1 MDRATFF
8 KHYDLLADQPEAVAK
23 MRELILQLAV
33 EGRLIPQDSKDRPA
47 SELLELSAAQQKRL
61 VKEGA
66 TKAYEAPP
74 VESAEK
80 FIGTTP
86 KGWVWVRLKELGHFC
101 VGATPSMNKSAYW
114 GDGIPWVTPKD
125 MRTLRIRGSEMS
137 VTPLALKET
146 RLRLLPK
153 NSVLIVGRSG
163 ILKRLLPVAVTEIEC
178 VVNQDMKVLV
188 PFLPELASFIQ
199 LMLRG
204 HQAFILE
211 RLVKGGMTVQSLKY
225 DEFEAQPFPLPPLGE
240 QRRIVAKV
248 DELMALCDDLE
259 QQQRAQH
266 DAATLFHRSAL
277 HHLVTARDQATFTT
291 GWHRV
296 SGHFHWLHD
305 SPDSI
310 TQLRQA
316 ILQLAVKG
324 RLGTQD
330 RKDEPAKKLIEQARD
345 QWPECKISE
354 RQNWKP
360 EEPPCELPA
369 GWEWTCLDVLGN
381 TNPKNEADEKME
393 VAFTPMRFISA
404 EYGRPA
410 VFEIRPWG
418 EVKKGF
424 THFANNDV
432 VLAKITPCF
441 ENGKSAVMRGLK
453 NGIGAGTT
461 ELHVFRRYDDC
472 VLPDY
477 VLLFFK
483 TSHFIETGVPR
494 MTGSAG
500 QKRVSWEYF
509 ANSPFPLP
517 PMAEQKRIVTMVN
530 DLTQQC
536 DALELQLNDS
546 RTLGTQLLDSTIHH
560 LFVKPEESELAAS
573 SGGRKK

>member
-1 MDRATFF
+1 MNRATFF
-8 KHYDLLADQPEAVAK
+8 KHFDLLADQPDALAK
-23 MRELILQLAV
+23 MRELVLNLAVRGKLVSQNPKDEPADKLLARLKAKHCSEEMAEAGLNNVSKKPFDLPRGWTWGRFPELGKFSRGKSRHRPRNEPSLYTDGKYPLVQTGDVARAKGIIRSHTGLYNEKGLAQSKLWPVGTMCITIAANIAETGILGMEACIPDSVVGFIPDAELIGAEYFEFFMRTAKARLQDFAPSTAQKNINMGILQ
-33 EGRLIPQDSKDRPA
+33 
-47 SELLELSAAQQKRL
+47 
-61 VKEGA
+61 
-66 TKAYEAPP
+66 
-74 VESAEK
+74 
-80 FIGTTP
+80 
-86 KGWVWVRLKELGHFC
+86 
-101 VGATPSMNKSAYW
+101 
-114 GDGIPWVTPKD
+114 
-125 MRTLRIRGSEMS
+125 S
-137 VTPLALKET
+137 VY
-146 RLRLLPK
+146 
-153 NSVLIVGRSG
+153 V
-163 ILKRLLPVAVTEIEC
+163 
-178 VVNQDMKVLV
+178 
-188 PFLPELASFIQ
+188 
-199 LMLRG
+199 
-204 HQAFILE
+204 
-211 RLVKGGMTVQSLKY
+211 
-225 DEFEAQPFPLPPLGE
+225 PLPPLAE

-248 DELMALCDDLE
+248 DELMALCDELAM
-259 QQQRAQH
+259 QQQEQH
-266 DAATLFHRSAL
+266 DGAAQFQHSAL
-277 HHLVTARDQATFTT
+277 HHLINARDQATFATD
-291 GWHRV
+291 WQRV
-296 SGHFHWLHD
+296 SDHFHWLHD

-310 TQLRQA
+310 AQLRQA
-316 ILQLAVKG
+316 LLQLAVQG

-330 RKDEPAKKLIEQARD
+330 RKDEPAKELIDRARV
-345 QWPECKISE
+345 QWPERKVSE
-354 RQNWKP
+354 RQTFKP

-381 TNPKNEADEKME
+381 TNPRNEADEKTE
-393 VAFTPMRFISA
+393 VAFTPMKFISP

-461 ELHVFRRYDDC
+461 ELHVFRRYDEC

-517 PMAEQKRIVTMVN
+517 PMAEQKRIVARVN
-530 DLTQQC
+530 ELMQQC
-536 DALELQLNDS
+536 DVLESQLTDS

-560 LFVKPEESELAAS
+560 LFTVNQEQSDMI
-573 SGGRKK
+573 SGSRGSKK